1 MTNPTG
7 LRVRKRG
14 ARLELTSNEVHVW
27 HAILSVSHAAFAKVY
42 SILSAEEIARA
53 QRFRFDRDRNRYIAA
68 RAILRQILS
77 RYLDS
82 EPAQIEFAYSAAG
95 KPCIANNSAAIE
107 FNVSHSDRIAVYAVA
122 LNRTVG
128 IDVERVIEG
137 IAEEKVAEQN
147 FAPADV
153 AALRALPREARAEA
167 FFATW
172 VGKEAYLKA
181 VGRGLS
187 VPLSQVQVPALTGR
201 PAAAFAQD
209 GQNWTV
215 RRFTP
220 AAGFAAA
227 VIAPGLDWVPR
238 YFCWT

>member
-1 MTNPTG
+1 M
-7 LRVRKRG
+7 
-14 ARLELTSNEVHVW
+14 
-27 HAILSVSHAAFAKVY
+27 
-42 SILSAEEIARA
+42 
-53 QRFRFDRDRNRYIAA
+53 
-68 RAILRQILS
+68 
-77 RYLDS
+77 
-82 EPAQIEFAYSAAG
+82 
-95 KPCIANNSAAIE
+95 NNSAAIE
-107 FNVSHSDRIAVYAVA
+107 FNVSHSDGIAVYAVA

-137 IAEEKVAEQN
+137 IAADEVAEQN
-147 FAPADV
+147 FAPAEV
-153 AALRALPREARAEA
+153 AALRGLPREARSEA

-187 VPLSQVQVPALTGR
+187 VPLSQVRVPASTGR

-209 GQNWTV
+209 GRDWTV

-220 AAGFAAA
+220 APGFAAA